1 MIVSWLPMIGLVLL
15 TTLTYCINPNL
26 FKEPYPQLIIFSL
39 ATLGSK
45 SACYY
50 SVVEKDRPFFSAA
63 MMNLFSLVVA
73 AIAFSTSQQEFKI
86 PDFNRLRILGLLAL
100 FGYWQFY
107 IFWKGTH
114 SYLNKQTWMFVENTA
129 EFFRDLSLL
138 AFANDTLTIEWVN
151 VRILIQLLKFYLIWW
166 QKNNLNLPLLVNFTS
181 LQLLMSRFCL
191 ARADLAYSKLGSV
204 SDVMLDQMLLSSLTL
219 VFISIHFLI
228 GNKKSGDSLPKLTDI
243 TWKEWVSASS
253 IGMFKS
259 FERLAASRV
268 KKMNFFIWLGCNRFV
283 HCVMESIFQT
293 FNVDTFRWDYIIDG
307 CSYLM
312 SGFLIS
318 SHDTLRDQ
326 VGVKD
331 ATLTI
336 FMYLTLLL
344 SITVLTAGS
353 GSNTLGRIWML
364 LRTWLLV
371 S

>member
-1 MIVSWLPMIGLVLL
+1 MIVSWLPAIGLVLL
-15 TTLTYCINPNL
+15 ATLTYFINPNL
-26 FKEPYPQLIIFSL
+26 LKEPYPQLIIFSL

-50 SVVEKDRPFFSAA
+50 SVVEKDRPFFSAT

-73 AIAFSTSQQEFKI
+73 AIAFLTSQQEFKV
-86 PDFNRLRILGLLAL
+86 PDLNRLRVLGLLAL

-114 SYLNKQTWMFVENTA
+114 SYLNKQTWMFVENAA

-138 AFANDTLTIEWVN
+138 AFTNDILTIEWAGI
-151 VRILIQLLKFYLIWW
+151 RILIQLLKFYLTWW
-166 QKNNLNLPLLVNFTS
+166 QKNNLNLPLLINFTS

-191 ARADLAYSKLGSV
+191 ARADLAYSRLGSV
-204 SDVMLDQMLLSSLTL
+204 SDVMLDQVLLSSLTL
-219 VFISIHFLI
+219 ILIGIHFLI
-228 GNKKSGDSLPKLTDI
+228 DSKELGDSLPKLRDI

-253 IGMFKS
+253 IGIFKS
-259 FERLAASRV
+259 LERLAASRV

-293 FNVDTFRWDYIIDG
+293 FNVNTFRWDYIIDG

-318 SHDTLRDQ
+318 SYDTLRHQ
-326 VGVKD
+326 VSVKD

-344 SITVLTAGS
+344 SITILT
-353 GSNTLGRIWML
+353 SNNGNGTLGNIWIL
-364 LRTWLLV
+364 LRTWFLI